1 MKKGLLKKSL
11 ALCCSIT
18 MLATSVPITNVSAA
32 DFTDDSVNVMVD
44 SGGYKRG
51 FWCKDRRLGTNLD

>member
-32 DFTDDSVNVMVD
+32 DFTDDSAEENQEYNPCIAAPAKT
-44 SGGYKRG
+44 GP
-51 FWCKDRRLGTNLD
+51 CACLLQ

>member
-44 SGGYKRG
+44 KGGYKTEV
-51 FWCKDRRLGTNLD
+51 LG